1 MATLEEFFYYL
12 SLPIHTN
19 YGGILQAYALQTV
32 LERMGHLYVNKI
44 HVFLLVMRDITI
56 NNVNNALTLRNNMY
70 LCR

>member
-1 MATLEEFFYYL
+1 MATLEEFFYCL